1 MGVGAD
7 APKRLALDT
16 SAYSWLRA
24 GDARVIDW
32 LSAAESIIV
41 PATVLGELRAGF
53 ELGGRTREN
62 LTALAEF
69 LQEPF
74 VSMRG
79 VGTDEAARYG
89 HLFAALRRA
98 GTPIPRTTSGSPRRR
113 SSRGPT
119 SLHSTR
125 TSRSCRVSSAR
136 CYQSDTADRPAE
148 RQPAHPRQQH
158 HVAGRSPNP
167 SARRALQP
175 SGDRGVRHSP
185 YALPGIGR
193 MLSRGT
199 AERRRT
205 QPKESDGY
213 LPIADV
219 RAARRHRFH
228 RVFEHLRAD

>member
-79 VGTDEAARYG
+79 VGADEAARYG
-89 HLFAALRRA
+89 HLFAALRMA
-98 GTPIPRTTSGSPRRR
+98 GTPIPTNDIWIAATAIQ
-113 SSRGPT
+113 SRAHLLT
-119 SLHSTR
+119 F
-125 TSRSCRVSSAR
+125 
-136 CYQSDTADRPAE
+136 DTDFQVVPGLKCTVL
-148 RQPAHPRQQH
+148 P
-158 HVAGRSPNP
+158 
-167 SARRALQP
+167 
-175 SGDRGVRHSP
+175 VRH
-185 YALPGIGR
+185 G
-193 MLSRGT
+193 
-199 AERRRT
+199 
-205 QPKESDGY
+205 
-213 LPIADV
+213 
-219 RAARRHRFH
+219 
-228 RVFEHLRAD
+228 